1 MTATHGPGRG
11 LCLKLSSGQLWQLG
25 GLDRDP
31 SPSHSLQLNNNYY
44 HEDGAHPFQLMCV
57 QVTGL
62 TMAQSIYPFLCEY
75 KMVKPSAAARVHGGW
90 CKKKKKNFMGNVFQ
104 VIGSKLRAVLFPP
117 KSEQS
122 IKAFIHQQEWE
133 WKVFVM
139 GNAAAIHC

>member
-1 MTATHGPGRG
+1 
-11 LCLKLSSGQLWQLG
+11 
-25 GLDRDP
+25 
-31 SPSHSLQLNNNYY
+31 
-44 HEDGAHPFQLMCV
+44 
-57 QVTGL
+57 
-62 TMAQSIYPFLCEY
+62 
-75 KMVKPSAAARVHGGW
+75 
-90 CKKKKKNFMGNVFQ
+90 MGNVFQ

>member
-1 MTATHGPGRG
+1 
-11 LCLKLSSGQLWQLG
+11 
-25 GLDRDP
+25 
-31 SPSHSLQLNNNYY
+31 
-44 HEDGAHPFQLMCV
+44 
-57 QVTGL
+57 
-62 TMAQSIYPFLCEY
+62 
-75 KMVKPSAAARVHGGW
+75 MVDDA
-90 CKKKKKNFMGNVFQ
+90 KKKKKNFMGNVFQ